1 MADPKNYLLGYGER
15 LTAAIDPPRRKPE
28 KTDTYTFTESKVR
41 LAPRIREVAD
51 EIRQLPRRCLSTE

>member
-28 KTDTYTFTESKVR
+28 KTDT
-41 LAPRIREVAD
+41 
-51 EIRQLPRRCLSTE
+51 